1 LNQDFARIGSTI
13 YLGYESQLEPSGL
26 STQIQ
31 VLMEDPMKRKNMS
44 KKGKTLVD
52 GKGLDRII
60 SSIPRELLG

>member
-1 LNQDFARIGSTI
+1 MSIKDPFFNLVYFKFLDFFYNTSIN
-13 YLGYESQLEPSGL
+13 
-26 STQIQ
+26 
-31 VLMEDPMKRKNMS
+31 PMNRQNMS